1 MVIGSADCRLDPN
14 DMIAKMVEVIPAS
27 DGHFR
32 NVHPPFVQEALKK
45 HQKEMF
51 ERTI

>member
-1 MVIGSADCRLDPN
+1 
-14 DMIAKMVEVIPAS
+14 MIAKMVEVIPAGE
-27 DGHFR
+27 GHFR
-32 NVHPPFVQEALKK
+32 NVHPPFVQEALKP